1 MRCEYTFRLLS
12 KSGNAERGR
21 CELGV
26 EVAVFLGATLG
37 DTRILCRGS
46 TTIQFIY
53 NTVSV
58 GFLCQTKELV
68 QISKN

>member
-1 MRCEYTFRLLS
+1 MRCECTSRLLS
-12 KSGNAERGR
+12 KSGNAERIR

-26 EVAVFLGATLG
+26 EVAVFLGATLA

-53 NTVSV
+53 SEREKYGINS
-58 GFLCQTKELV
+58 
-68 QISKN
+68 

>member
-1 MRCEYTFRLLS
+1 MRCECTSRLLS

-26 EVAVFLGATLG
+26 EVAVFLGTTLG

-46 TTIQFIY
+46 MYY

-58 GFLCQTKELV
+58 GFLCQTKEVV